1 MPIEFSYNNLHNIIM
16 NKILGGYYMDF
27 KQIEAFIS
35 VARLKSF
42 SKAANKIFL
51 SQPTISSHISS
62 LEKELNIQLFDRTS
76 KEVNLTPAGESFLE
90 YAVDIIN
97 TRNNA
102 ITSLSTFNNNISG
115 ILNISASSTP
125 CSSIVPSLMKEFS
138 SLYPEVTFN
147 ITQQS
152 SGDIIKNILELN
164 CEIGLVGSTIN
175 DDKISTYTIM
185 EDELVIISNP
195 LLNIPENVTLEELSK
210 YDFILREKNSATRK
224 TFEKAFSTSNEKG
237 CKLNIVCEINDLD
250 ALISFVR
257 AGLGIS
263 IVSKQI
269 YYNYMS
275 DNNLKISTIK
285 DISLK
290 RNIYLII
297 NSRRTLTPTGRAF
310 FNMCKEKYSFYNNS
324 IKK

>member
-1 MPIEFSYNNLHNIIM
+1 
-16 NKILGGYYMDF
+16 MDF

-62 LEKELNIQLFDRTS
+62 LEKELSIQLFDRTS

-102 ITSLSTFNNNISG
+102 VTTLSSFNNNISG
-115 ILNISASSTP
+115 ILNLSASSTP
-125 CSSIVPSLMKEFS
+125 CSSIVPNLMKEFS

-147 ITQQS
+147 ITQHS
-152 SGDIIKNILELN
+152 SGDIIKNILELK

-175 DDKISTYTIM
+175 DDKISTYKIM

-195 LLNIPENVTLEELSK
+195 LLNVPENITLDELTK

-224 TFEKAFSTSNEKG
+224 TFEKAFNKSNSKG
-237 CKLNIVCEINDLD
+237 CKLNIVCEVNDLD

-275 DNNLKISTIK
+275 DNSLKISTIE

-290 RNIYLII
+290 RNIYLIV

-310 FNMCKEKYSFYNNS
+310 FNMCKEKYSLHNDSINN
-324 IKK
+324 